1 MLGKGPTQLLRL
13 SGILQALHDAFDYV
27 MNTST
32 EKFEL
37 TINFSND
44 LQVFLETN
52 PLKTISIDNVNRAYK
67 LLEYFNK
74 HKLVLAGYEIDI
86 NDDIKDIFTQLI
98 EMNTAVIE
106 EEAKTIEQQI
116 ACLIMLAPTV
126 TVLLNDDVNQKM
138 QKAVSMPLI
147 TKVCISLEKCGLGS
161 LKSIANTNG
170 RPTKIFEKIFIENF
184 DVTMVTNIQSFRIDL
199 DQFKSINSGLAKVA
213 TGKYIYFRQKF

>member
-52 PLKTISIDNVNRAYK
+52 PLKIISIDNVNRAYK

-86 NDDIKDIFTQLI
+86 NDDIKDIFI
-98 EMNTAVIE
+98 H
-106 EEAKTIEQQI
+106 EARRYVFMK
-116 ACLIMLAPTV
+116 V
-126 TVLLNDDVNQKM
+126 
-138 QKAVSMPLI
+138 I
-147 TKVCISLEKCGLGS
+147 TKFGHQVARNNIHQEPFQIQIKHYSHLQKDILFDQNHCKQLC
-161 LKSIANTNG
+161 TN
-170 RPTKIFEKIFIENF
+170 
-184 DVTMVTNIQSFRIDL
+184 
-199 DQFKSINSGLAKVA
+199 
-213 TGKYIYFRQKF
+213 